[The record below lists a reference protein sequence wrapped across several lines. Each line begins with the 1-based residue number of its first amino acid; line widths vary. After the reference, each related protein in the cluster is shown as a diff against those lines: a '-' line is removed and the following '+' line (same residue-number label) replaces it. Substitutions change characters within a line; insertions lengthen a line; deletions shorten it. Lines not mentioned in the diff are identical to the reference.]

1 MLSPQVGRALVTW
14 VAFVALLSGASV
26 LATPRD
32 SGAFV
37 LSVLMLC
44 LSLAGALLLLMIKA
58 SLK

>member
-1 MLSPQVGRALVTW
+1 MLSPRVGRALVTW
-14 VAFVALLSGASV
+14 VAFVVLLSGASV
-26 LATPRD
+26 LAAPRD